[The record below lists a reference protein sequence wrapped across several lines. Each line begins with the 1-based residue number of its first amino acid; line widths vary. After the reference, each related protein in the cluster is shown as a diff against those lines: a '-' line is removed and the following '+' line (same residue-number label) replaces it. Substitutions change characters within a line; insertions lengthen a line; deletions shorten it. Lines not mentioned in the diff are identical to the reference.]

1 MVLHLLA
8 LLVPL
13 DWTSCRC
20 FLTDSNFAMSSPVE
34 TFVLKFVLTED
45 KLHVRTNLRTQTGST
60 LFNVKIL
67 LSCSEPPGRIQTS
80 RSNKHQ
86 QYHQVLFW
94 SGELREEQSFC
105 RSVYILFKWRVLIIK
120 SQLHQVAP
128 PGGSV
133 VLSTCGVKS
142 SVCVCVC
149 VCVCDNWVMFWWTL
163 QLILVH
169 QADKLFT
176 LILSLCVSS
185 CSLF

>member
-149 VCVCDNWVMFWWTL
+149 VCVRVW
-163 QLILVH
+163 
-169 QADKLFT
+169 
-176 LILSLCVSS
+176 
-185 CSLF
+185 